1 MQRHLFDMTVLLV
14 VCLGAT
20 ACQVEAPATPSGTP
34 TTSVTPAE
42 DDGPSA
48 ADSVDS
54 QEDVADESASEGP
67 DVPPEVA
74 PASPVKPPPGPDD
87 KAVTITFDDLKLEME
102 KDAVFVPSLLTER
115 VEQLDGRRVR
125 IRGFLFP
132 SVFQQT
138 GITSFPLIKNLQ
150 CKFGPGG
157 QAHHIVIVEMKP
169 GLSTS
174 FTVRPIAVEGILTLR
189 PWNGPD
195 GNTWALYHMVGEKVD

>member
-1 MQRHLFDMTVLLV
+1 MRRYAFDMMVLLTV
-14 VCLGAT
+14 SLGAT
-20 ACQVEAPATPSGTP
+20 ACYVKEPSVQPGSP
-34 TTSVTPAE
+34 TTNVT
-42 DDGPSA
+42 SA
-48 ADSVDS
+48 VIAPPPPTNSVDA
-54 QEDVADESASEGP
+54 QQPVAAPSASESAGP
-67 DVPPEVA
+67 QPEAAAASAAESSPDANAQAVP
-74 PASPVKPPPGPDD
+74 
-87 KAVTITFDDLKLEME
+87 ITFDDLKLEME
-102 KDAVFVPSLLTER
+102 ADTVFDRSMLTER
-115 VEQLDGRRVR
+115 VEELDGRRVR

-157 QAHHIVIVEMKP
+157 QAHHIVIVDMKP

-174 FTVRPIAVEGILTLR
+174 FTVRPIAVEGILTVR